1 MDRFGKNVEV
11 NILQVAITDDLMR
24 GKQTGASAKFLA
36 SLNGLQSATAWYNYL
51 IETLNEKTFQLPEL
65 YQLYKKFYESHHKT
79 AIQQDLEKA
88 IKSSITLLNQKVTEP
103 VKVIKNKTED
113 KKPRISKNSL
123 RGDNRFVQMARLNVN
138 DYTHP
143 VFVNEYAYQF
153 PVSEKDEFDNL
164 TESTA
169 IIQGINSNGQRDS
182 LLSHMFKKHHNI
194 TKENKTFS
202 EKILLNL
209 ARDPEFPIYLSYTTE
224 HLREVEGEAARH
236 SEAIYYAVCD
246 KQPIGT
252 ISYKT
257 ILTLTNHQMEE

>member
-1 MDRFGKNVEV
+1 M
-11 NILQVAITDDLMR
+11 
-24 GKQTGASAKFLA
+24 
-36 SLNGLQSATAWYNYL
+36 
-51 IETLNEKTFQLPEL
+51 
-65 YQLYKKFYESHHKT
+65 
-79 AIQQDLEKA
+79 QDLESA
-88 IKSSITLLNQKVTEP
+88 IKKSITLLNKKVTEP
-103 VKVIKNKTED
+103 VKIIKNKTED

-123 RGDNRFVQMARLNVN
+123 RGDNRFVQMAKLEVN
-138 DYTHP
+138 DYKNP
-143 VFVNEYAYQF
+143 QFINEYAYQF
-153 PVSEKDEFDNL
+153 PISEKDEFDNL

-246 KQPIGT
+246 KQAIGT

-257 ILTLTNHQMEE
+257 ILTLTNHKMEE